1 MPEQSDRNNIT
12 NEYLA
17 YCFREDG
24 KLKHSLEAT
33 ETQLENVIIC
43 FYCFHYGK
51 RELLQLFSPI
61 IEASHANHTLQ
72 LQRYYLIFFFPGR
85 STGR

>member
-24 KLKHSLEAT
+24 KLKHSLEAA

-43 FYCFHYGK
+43 F
-51 RELLQLFSPI
+51 
-61 IEASHANHTLQ
+61 
-72 LQRYYLIFFFPGR
+72 
-85 STGR
+85 

>member
-1 MPEQSDRNNIT
+1 MPEQSDRNNIAD
-12 NEYLA
+12 EYLA

-24 KLKHSLEAT
+24 KLKHSLEAV

-43 FYCFHYGK
+43 FNVSITKK

-61 IEASHANHTLQ
+61 IEASHANHTL
-72 LQRYYLIFFFPGR
+72 
-85 STGR
+85 

>member
-1 MPEQSDRNNIT
+1 MFEQFDRNNLA

-24 KLKHSLEAT
+24 KLKHSLEAV

-43 FYCFHYGK
+43 F
-51 RELLQLFSPI
+51 
-61 IEASHANHTLQ
+61 
-72 LQRYYLIFFFPGR
+72 
-85 STGR
+85 

>member
-1 MPEQSDRNNIT
+1 MFEQFDRNNLA

-24 KLKHSLEAT
+24 KLKHSLEAA

-43 FYCFHYGK
+43 F
-51 RELLQLFSPI
+51 
-61 IEASHANHTLQ
+61 
-72 LQRYYLIFFFPGR
+72 
-85 STGR
+85 